1 MLSRRSTMAGAS
13 ARAQARVSS
22 SLWGAPM
29 RMVCVL
35 LLWLGGIPMV
45 GAQSVFKCAD
55 GQGGHSY
62 QSQPCAQGE
71 PLRTWA
77 ADSQPVVSAAPAAA
91 NVVKPAPV
99 QRATTVGGRRAASRR
114 VSGTR
119 GNDQQARCT
128 AARADREAALRKLGT
143 QRRYDDL
150 RRLNDR
156 VSAVCNHRGQ

>member
-1 MLSRRSTMAGAS
+1 
-13 ARAQARVSS
+13 
-22 SLWGAPM
+22 M

-35 LLWLGGIPMV
+35 LLWLGGMSV
-45 GAQSVFKCAD
+45 AGAQSVFKCAN

-71 PLRTWA
+71 PLRTWT
-77 ADSQPVVSAAPAAA
+77 ADSQPVVSAAPAAES
-91 NVVKPAPV
+91 VVKPAPV
-99 QRATTVGGRRAASRR
+99 QRTKTTGARPAASRR
-114 VSGTR
+114 VSSTR
-119 GNDQQARCT
+119 GNDQQARCS

-143 QRRYDDL
+143 QRRYDNL